1 MKPGEKVFVSGCP
14 SDAWMSNFEYNE
26 EGKLI
31 IDSAWH
37 DVRYPTK
44 LIIVINGKIYW
55 VRNVFYRTGS
65 DVAAALQLAERYTF
79 NPNAKCMVKYDLAG
93 YLFLP
98 CVEKCLAEQ
107 KN

>member
-1 MKPGEKVFVSGCP
+1 MKAGDKVFISGCP

-26 EGKLI
+26 KGKLI

-55 VRNVFYRTGS
+55 ARNGFYRTGS
-65 DVAAALQLAERYTF
+65 DVATALQPSERYTF
-79 NPNAKCMVKYDLAG
+79 NPNAKCMVKYNLAE
-93 YLFLP
+93 YLSLP
-98 CVEKCLAEQ
+98 CIE
-107 KN
+107 NTN